1 MTETHMDMSDITLNA
16 SRKYKSTLW
25 HWGINLK
32 CIFCPPSWINPQ
44 KPMLYSNTYLTEL
57 LTGPKMAMLN
67 LSEVNNLFLSFLMLV
82 QTKIFFYHFIQYFP
96 ALSLNDGNFFL
107 FSFFFFFQLNDYQ
120 LTIGESYSSFLLKTN
135 FHTTFSSIQSKTK
148 SNTQCHYLAY
158 SEICSYSDPGQSLN
172 K

>member
-82 QTKIFFYHFIQYFP
+82 
-96 ALSLNDGNFFL
+96 
-107 FSFFFFFQLNDYQ
+107 
-120 LTIGESYSSFLLKTN
+120 
-135 FHTTFSSIQSKTK
+135 
-148 SNTQCHYLAY
+148 
-158 SEICSYSDPGQSLN
+158 
-172 K
+172 